1 MGNARRPSRL
11 PPRPPAPPWGGL
23 ADARTRTR
31 PPAIPLAPHDTETQD
46 SVIPQRP
53 PERAPAVTG
62 LWGRQASLLALLP
75 AGVVHGVVAVLG
87 GVVAAGVQR
96 AVGVEGRAGWA
107 HGRSQ
112 GTLPPANVC
121 RAAAT
126 GGHCARP
133 GANGNKVC

>member
-1 MGNARRPSRL
+1 MPGRAR
-11 PPRPPAPPWGGL
+11 A
-23 ADARTRTR
+23 